1 MNYDQ
6 AIEYLYNLNSLGW
19 KLGLGKIKSLLKEL
33 DNPQD
38 KYKIV
43 HIAGTNG
50 KGSTSAMLDSIL
62 TTAGYKTGL
71 NTSPHLTYVGERIM
85 CNGKPISKEDLVDYI
100 ERLKPLIT
108 KYKCTFFET
117 ITAMAL
123 LYFADQKVDI
133 AVIEVGLGGR
143 LDATNVINPLIS
155 IITNIE
161 IDHTKQLGR
170 TRKTIAIEKAGIIK
184 PGSICITNCQYK
196 SVETIFEQ
204 ICEERQVEHI
214 RVDQLLKINNLQ
226 FGDKFTTLDMAI
238 NGSVFPQLKVGLI
251 GEHQI
256 QNAALAVTAADII
269 NSRFMPIKIEDIY
282 HGLLDVQWPGRLQ
295 TISYNPRVVV
305 DVAHNSNGTKFLKKS
320 IRTIFNYERLIVVF
334 GVCKD
339 KNFKTM
345 IKNLAT
351 LSDQF
356 IAVKANTHRGLA
368 SSTIFKVARKY
379 TSNVQKCASVSEG
392 LGLALNI
399 AQKNDLILCA
409 GSHYTVSE
417 ILDYFNQKQ
426 GPTNVKCF

>member
-6 AIEYLYNLNSLGW
+6 AIEYLYQLNSLGW
-19 KLGLGKIKSLLKEL
+19 KLGLGKIKSLLNEL

-50 KGSTSAMLDSIL
+50 KGSTSAMLGSIL

-71 NTSPHLTYVGERIM
+71 NTSPHFSYVGERIQ
-85 CNGKPISKEDLVDYI
+85 CNGKPISKEELVQYI
-100 ERLKPLIT
+100 ERLKPLIK

-123 LYFADQKVDI
+123 LYFADKKVDI

-143 LDATNVINPLIS
+143 LDATNVINPLVS

-170 TRKTIAIEKAGIIK
+170 TRKSIAFEKAGIIK
-184 PGSICITNCQYK
+184 PGSICITNCRYK
-196 SVETIFEQ
+196 SIANIFEQ
-204 ICEERQVEHI
+204 ICRDNFVEHI
-214 RVDQLLKINNLQ
+214 QVDQLLKISNLQ
-226 FGDKFTTLDMAI
+226 YGEKFTTLDMAI

-251 GEHQI
+251 GEHQLH
-256 QNAALAVTAADII
+256 NAAIAVTAADVI

-295 TISYNPRVVV
+295 TISYNPKVVV
-305 DVAHNSNGTKFLKKS
+305 DVAHNSNGTNYLKKS
-320 IRTIFNYERLIVVF
+320 IRTIFNYDRLIVVF

-339 KNFKTM
+339 KNFTAM
-345 IKNLAT
+345 IKKLAPFSNL
-351 LSDQF
+351 F

-368 SSTIFKVARKY
+368 ASTISKVARLY
-379 TSNVQKCASVSEG
+379 TSNVKKFASVSEG
-392 LGLALNI
+392 LDYAIDN

-409 GSHYTVSE
+409 GSHYTASE
-417 ILDYFNQKQ
+417 ILDYFNQKSA
-426 GPTNVKCF
+426 PTNLKCF

>member
-1 MNYDQ
+1 MNYNQ

-19 KLGLGKIKSLLKEL
+19 KLGLGKIKLLLKEL

-38 KYKIV
+38 KYKII

-62 TTAGYKTGL
+62 TAAGYKTGL
-71 NTSPHLTYVGERIM
+71 NTSPHLSYVGERIK
-85 CNGKPISKEDLVDYI
+85 CNGQPISKDELVHYI
-100 ERLKPLIT
+100 ERLKPLIS

-117 ITAMAL
+117 MTAIAL
-123 LYFADQKVDI
+123 LYFADKKIDI

-170 TRKTIAIEKAGIIK
+170 TRKSIAAEKAGIIK
-184 PGSICITNCQYK
+184 PGSICITNCRYK
-196 SVETIFEQ
+196 TVKEIITKA
-204 ICEERQVEHI
+204 CEEKHVEHI
-214 RVDQLLKINNLQ
+214 RVDQLLRINNLQ
-226 FGDKFTTLDMAI
+226 YGENFTTLDMAI
-238 NGSVFPQLKVGLI
+238 NGSVFPQIKVGLV

-256 QNAALAVTAADII
+256 QNAALAVTAADVI

-295 TISYNPRVVV
+295 IISYNPRVIL

-320 IRTIFNYERLIVVF
+320 IQTIFNYDRLVVIF

-339 KNFKTM
+339 KNVESM
-345 IKNLAT
+345 IKNLASI
-351 LSDQF
+351 SDLF
-356 IAVKANTHRGLA
+356 IAVKAETHRGLEA
-368 SSTIFKVARKY
+368 AAISKIARQHTK
-379 TSNVQKCASVSEG
+379 SVKKFARVSEG
-392 LGLALNI
+392 LSYAIQN
-399 AQKNDLILCA
+399 AKKNDLILCA

-417 ILDYFNQKQ
+417 IIDYFDQKHLSAKL
-426 GPTNVKCF
+426 TV